1 METDRDDYRGD
12 EADRAELYIESVI
25 DDHVKEAMRRVAEMP
40 IGAPGECHSCGEESP
55 RLVDNTCARC
65 RDNYSRFYVNGE
77 KR

>member
-40 IGAPGECHSCGEESP
+40 VGIAGECHSCGEESP
-55 RLVDNTCARC
+55 RLVDNTCARR
-65 RDNYSRFYVNGE
+65 RDNYSRFYA
-77 KR
+77 R